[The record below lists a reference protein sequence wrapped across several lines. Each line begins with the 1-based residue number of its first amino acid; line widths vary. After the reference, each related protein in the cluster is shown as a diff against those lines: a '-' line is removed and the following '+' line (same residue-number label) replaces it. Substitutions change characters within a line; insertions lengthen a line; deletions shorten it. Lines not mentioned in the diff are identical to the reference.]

1 MDRNP
6 KSHTLL
12 CQSWQVHFW
21 STFLSKETWC
31 ANTTKDSKTFQ
42 KTFEWE
48 KPALTLCF
56 EKIWRKN
63 SPGQSWQ
70 SMTGMMDSDVLVR
83 VEKKRLLEMMKIQAE
98 RMESRG
104 YKNWPSEEVKIT
116 NYMERVGIE
125 MRINSVQK
133 DGSQSWTVISRS
145 IDQYVTELSEE
156 NEKPTTK
163 KWFPMRR
170 NPLRQNSRN
179 NSYHHQLHF
188 RRLLCRSINGNGKT
202 LQPVETLMEN
212 PSGSRLQRRSG
223 KKWFLSC
230 LDSKNFHLYMRALQ
244 GHSGRNKVDP
254 SLQDNEPSSRRCT
267 TTLTGDEK
275 AMKKI
280 VNRIP

>member
-1 MDRNP
+1 M
-6 KSHTLL
+6 
-12 CQSWQVHFW
+12 
-21 STFLSKETWC
+21 
-31 ANTTKDSKTFQ
+31 
-42 KTFEWE
+42 
-48 KPALTLCF
+48 
-56 EKIWRKN
+56 
-63 SPGQSWQ
+63 
-70 SMTGMMDSDVLVR
+70 LVR
-83 VEKKRLLEMMKIQAE
+83 VENVRLLEMMKIQAE

-145 IDQYVTELSEE
+145 IDQCVTELSKE

-170 NPLRQNSRN
+170 NPLRQNSMN
-179 NSYHHQLHF
+179 NSYHHHLHF
-188 RRLLCRSINGNGKT
+188 RRLFCRSINGNGKP

-212 PSGSRLQRRSG
+212 PSRSRLQRISG
-223 KKWFLSC
+223 KKRFLYC
-230 LDSKNFHLYMRALQ
+230 LDSKNFLLCMRALQ